1 MWRTVQS
8 NRTERLFEAF
18 ARDISSP
25 PPDPLEPET
34 VVVQDMGMARWLTHR
49 LAVTAGVAA
58 NIRFLVPADLVR
70 TVYGAWLGQEIQPE
84 SWSRPVLTW
93 HIFRHLP
100 DFLDRE
106 EFADLRRYI
115 SEDPLG
121 LKAYQLAER
130 IAAVFDRYLV
140 YRQEMLLSWE
150 DGSGEGWQPVLW
162 RRLAEAIGEPHL
174 ARLHQ
179 QFRKAA
185 GGGRAPERPEGLP
198 RRVSLFGVNHLA
210 PVHLEVFVRLASRVP
225 VTLYYPNPSGAY
237 WGDVETEKQRIRR
250 EARTGA
256 PASAFSDDANPLM
269 GSWAQ
274 SGRFFFDSLQ
284 KIHEETEALEED
296 LFEEPAP
303 ASLLGC
309 VQHDIF
315 RLADGRPQDPDA
327 KQPLCGPDAS
337 IQVHACHSPMREV
350 QALHDR
356 IAWMLDHLPDLAPED
371 IVIMAPDIDVYAPYV
386 EAVFG
391 TRDDPRIP
399 WNLSERKAPLEDPLL
414 EKILEMLSLPRRRL
428 TASDVLSL
436 METPA
441 VAARFDLTPDD
452 LARIR
457 TWVRETGIRWGL
469 DGERKKEWGLPA
481 DPANTWQMGLDRLFA
496 GYALPP
502 REIFC
507 GRVLAYPHVEAA
519 WAECL
524 GKLQDVLDR
533 IAFWQET
540 FKEAHPPSRWQELL
554 NRLLDDFFH
563 PEGDWEGSLR
573 SFRRVL
579 DRFRGFADLA
589 GMTEPV
595 SVQVVQAHLGALLDS
610 APSIRRFLS
619 GGVTFCNLVPMRT
632 IPFRVVCLLGMNDSD
647 FPRMDHPPQ
656 FDLAARDPQPGD
668 RLRNREDRFL
678 FLEALL
684 SARDVFY
691 VSYVGR
697 DIRDDSERVPSVL
710 VSELLDYL
718 DGSRV
723 LSDGRPPSADIVVRH
738 PLQPFS
744 RRLYDGSDP
753 RLFSYDRQ
761 WLEAA
766 RTEERDETP
775 PFFPG
780 HTDPGNDTGT
790 SQTVTP
796 AQAGVHT
803 VSEVNLEDLVRF
815 FENPSQWFLEK
826 ALGMTP
832 YREEDPIQDE
842 EPFTVAGLDRY
853 RVETDIFQA
862 VLDGRDPEETW
873 ELLRAR
879 GVLPHGAAGKV
890 VFRDTFRAMEEMA
903 ERAREW
909 AGTSR
914 KAVEVDLDLG
924 SVRLRGWI
932 PQVTERGLMQ
942 VRPAKIKG
950 KDRIRLG
957 IRHLALCSVRPPGV
971 ALESVYVAKDV
982 VFRLGE
988 VPEPEDHLRT
998 LLDLW
1003 RQGQERPIPFFP
1015 DTSWEFAAGAAK
1027 GQPPDT
1033 LRTRCEGT
1041 LKNDYNQRA
1050 EGFHACVATAF
1061 RGRDPL
1067 DDDFRRIARAVFHPI
1082 LQASGA

>member
-8 NRTERLFEAF
+8 NRTEKLFQAF
-18 ARDISSP
+18 ARDTSSP

-49 LAVTAGVAA
+49 LALTAGVAA

-70 TVYGAWLGQEIQPE
+70 TVYGAWLGQDIQPE
-84 SWSRPVLTW
+84 AWSRPVLTW
-93 HIFRHLP
+93 RIFRLLP
-100 DFLDRE
+100 DFLDHDQ
-106 EFADLRRYI
+106 FADLRRYV

-130 IAAVFDRYLV
+130 IATVFDRYLA

-150 DGSGEGWQPVLW
+150 EGNGEGWQPVLW
-162 RRLAEAIGEPHL
+162 RRLVETIGEPHL
-174 ARLHQ
+174 ARLHHR
-179 QFRKAA
+179 FRTAA
-185 GGGRAPERPEGLP
+185 GQGKGPLRPEALP
-198 RRVSLFGVNHLA
+198 RRVSLFGVSHLA
-210 PVHLEVFVRLASRVP
+210 PVHLEVFVRLASHLP

-250 EARTGA
+250 EARAGA
-256 PASAFSDDANPLM
+256 LTSAFAHEANPLM

-274 SGRFFFDSLQ
+274 SGRFLFESLQ
-284 KIHEETEALEED
+284 RIHEETEAQEED

-303 ASLLGC
+303 ASLLGR
-309 VQHDIF
+309 VQHDLF
-315 RLADGRPQDPDA
+315 HLADGRPQDPDER
-327 KQPLCGPDAS
+327 QPVSGPDAS
-337 IQVHACHSPMREV
+337 LQVHACHSPMREV
-350 QALHDR
+350 QVLHDR
-356 IAWMLDHLPDLAPED
+356 IAWMLEHLADLAPED
-371 IVIMAPDIDVYAPYV
+371 IVVMAPDIDVYAPYV

-436 METPA
+436 LETPA
-441 VAARFDLTPDD
+441 VAARLDLTPDD

-469 DGERKKEWGLPA
+469 DGEQKKEWGLPA
-481 DPANTWQMGLDRLFA
+481 DPSNTWQTGLDRLFA

-519 WAECL
+519 SAQCL
-524 GKLQDVLDR
+524 GKLQDLLDR
-533 IAFWQET
+533 IAFWHET
-540 FKEAHPPSRWQELL
+540 LREARPASQWQELL
-554 NRLLDDFFH
+554 NRLLDDFFF
-563 PEGDWEGSLR
+563 PEGDWEESLR
-573 SFRRVL
+573 SFRRAL
-579 DRFRGFADLA
+579 DRFRSFADLA
-589 GMTEPV
+589 HMTEPL
-595 SVQVVQAHLGALLDS
+595 SIQVVRAHLSALLEA

-632 IPFRVVCLLGMNDSD
+632 IPFRVVCLLGMNDTD

-697 DIRDDSERVPSVL
+697 DIRDDSERVPSIL
-710 VSELLDYL
+710 VSELLDYV

-723 LSDGRPPSADIVVRH
+723 LPDGRPPSAEIVVRH

-766 RTEERDETP
+766 RAEEQNETP
-775 PFFPG
+775 PFLPDG
-780 HTDPGNDTGT
+780 VLPAAPENPWTD
-790 SQTVTP
+790 
-796 AQAGVHT
+796 
-803 VSEVNLEDLVRF
+803 EVDLEDLLRF
-815 FENPSQWFLEK
+815 FENPSRWFLERE
-826 ALGMTP
+826 LGLSL
-832 YREEDPIQDE
+832 YRAEDPILDE

-853 RVETDIFQA
+853 RVETDVFQA
-862 VLDGRDPEETW
+862 VLDGADPEETW

-879 GVLPHGAAGKV
+879 GVLPQGTAGKV
-890 VFRDTFRAMEEMA
+890 VFRDTFRAMEAMA
-903 ERAREW
+903 ETVREW
-909 AGTSR
+909 TGSPR
-914 KAVEVDLDLG
+914 KPVEVDLDLG
-924 SVRLRGWI
+924 GVRLRGWI
-932 PQVTERGLMQ
+932 PRLTERGLLQ

-957 IRHLALCSVRPPGV
+957 IRHLALCAVRPPGI
-971 ALESVYVAKDV
+971 ALESVHVARDA
-982 VFRLGE
+982 VFRLKE
-988 VPEPEDHLRT
+988 VPDPEGPLRT

-1003 RQGQERPIPFFP
+1003 REGRERPLPFFP
-1015 DTSWEFAAGAAK
+1015 DTSWEFASGAAK
-1027 GQPPDT
+1027 GDPEDKVRARCR
-1033 LRTRCEGT
+1033 RTFRD
-1041 LKNDYNQRA
+1041 DYRQMG
-1050 EGFHACVATAF
+1050 EGFDACVATAF
-1061 RGRDPL
+1061 RAKDPL
-1067 DDDFRRIARAVFHPI
+1067 DDDFRRIARAVFDPI
-1082 LQASGA
+1082 LQASGGSGK